1 VNGFLKT
8 HKGLVAALIVIGAA
22 WGLTIPLMK
31 IAVSTGYQQF
41 GLIFW
46 ELVIIILCASLISGF
61 QGRFPKLTR
70 DHLIIFF
77 VISLLGTII
86 ASTTGFIAIRHIPAG
101 IYALVVSLVPMF
113 ALPIAIGVG
122 LERFEARRAVGL
134 VLGLCAI
141 VVLIAPRSSLP
152 DSSKAV
158 YVLLACVAPL
168 CYGLE
173 DNFVAKFTLRG
184 LNSVQTLLGASLIG
198 LVFIT
203 PVALGTG
210 QWISLIKPWGAA
222 EWAIL
227 VMGLLHSFAYT
238 GYVWLIGRA
247 GPVFSAQVAYLVTG
261 FGVMWSMLILHE
273 SYSIWVWLAAGL
285 MMSGL
290 FLVQP
295 KGADDT

>member
-1 VNGFLKT
+1 M
-8 HKGLVAALIVIGAA
+8 IGAA

-31 IAVSTGYQQF
+31 VAVSTGYRQF

-46 ELVIIILCASLISGF
+46 ELVIIISCAGLISRF

-70 DHLIIFF
+70 DHLIIF
-77 VISLLGTII
+77 VAIALLGTVI

-113 ALPIAIGVG
+113 ALPIAIGVK
-122 LERFEARRAVGL
+122 LERFEWGRAVGL
-134 VLGLCAI
+134 ILGLCAI
-141 VVLIAPRSSLP
+141 LVLIAPRTSLVDP
-152 DSSKAV
+152 SKAA

-173 DNFVAKFTLRG
+173 DNFIGKFTLRG
-184 LNSVQTLLGASLIG
+184 LNAVQALLGASLVG

-203 PVALGTG
+203 PVAIGTG

-227 VMGLLHSFAYT
+227 VMGLLHSLAYT

-261 FGVMWSMLILHE
+261 FGVMWSMLILGE
-273 SYSIWVWLAAGL
+273 TYSLWVWLAFGL

-295 KGADDT
+295 KGVDQT